1 MKYLT
6 ITLTLLSI
14 LYACS
19 YEGREYADIIF
30 LDGVIYT
37 SNSAQEVVDSF
48 AIKDDKIIFVG
59 SFEES
64 KPYTNLNTQKIS
76 LDGKMILPGLHD
88 VHIHLPGIVKND
100 HCDLD
105 AKRYSLDELVPI
117 LQQCIQRLDLPKGE
131 WLAVTQW
138 QYYVGNEPSE
148 ANPNLRA
155 ALDNVSQYH
164 PIMLLGHDG
173 HTSAVNSFAFSISQN
188 SNGEVIGLNKQTLNR
203 EFSHL
208 KKLIGVDDQGNPSGL
223 VKEHA
228 RKIFKNHPNLWGHPD
243 IDEAVYTS
251 IANILASSGITS
263 VLDPALQAYEIEK
276 FAELASKIELSYR
289 MHAAFYSDYDK
300 FKDPESEKINVK
312 KIITAI
318 KDLQRKYNQIPNFK
332 LNTGKI
338 FVDGVLEGDPLAN
351 PPMLPNAASL
361 NHYLQPVFSNPS
373 NSDLIY
379 VKSYVQGDSPDC
391 NRVGKLSNEQ
401 FYKLF
406 GFHPDQCEQS
416 KGVLEYDVDFIKE
429 YTRELHAAGINVH
442 SHTIG
447 DRALRVAMD
456 AFELAKESHG
466 SSDGNFSITHAQLMH
481 PDDIQRFSSIKVFI
495 AFQYAWIEPFSD
507 YLMTVAPFIDPIFS
521 EDDLYD
527 QKSYYYRNTYPARS
541 SQLAGAILAAG
552 SDAPVE
558 TRDPRPFLNI
568 EKAITRKNELTG
580 RVMNQTEAISLF
592 DAIDAYT
599 INGAKMLQQDK
610 LTGSI
615 EIGKKAD
622 FIILNQNLLAL
633 KKDNKIDEISET
645 EVLSTWFDGKEI
657 YLKNIK

>member
-64 KPYTNLNTQKIS
+64 KSYTNLNTQKIS

-100 HCDLD
+100 LCDLD

-228 RKIFKNHPNLWGHPD
+228 RKIFKDHPNLWGHPT
-243 IDEAVYTS
+243 IDEEVYTS

-429 YTRELHAAGINVH
+429 YTR
-442 SHTIG
+442 
-447 DRALRVAMD
+447 
-456 AFELAKESHG
+456 
-466 SSDGNFSITHAQLMH
+466 
-481 PDDIQRFSSIKVFI
+481 
-495 AFQYAWIEPFSD
+495 
-507 YLMTVAPFIDPIFS
+507 
-521 EDDLYD
+521 
-527 QKSYYYRNTYPARS
+527 
-541 SQLAGAILAAG
+541 
-552 SDAPVE
+552 
-558 TRDPRPFLNI
+558 
-568 EKAITRKNELTG
+568 
-580 RVMNQTEAISLF
+580 
-592 DAIDAYT
+592 
-599 INGAKMLQQDK
+599 
-610 LTGSI
+610 
-615 EIGKKAD
+615 
-622 FIILNQNLLAL
+622 
-633 KKDNKIDEISET
+633 
-645 EVLSTWFDGKEI
+645 
-657 YLKNIK
+657 